1 MSPRRGLDV
10 RLPVGG
16 LFVVVGA
23 LLSGYGLAT
32 RGDAAV
38 YARSLSIDVNLW
50 WGLVMLAFGAVLL
63 LAARRG
69 SRRERDEGQPPA
81 EP

>member
-1 MSPRRGLDV
+1 MSEHRGLDV
-10 RLPVGG
+10 RIPVGG
-16 LFVVVGA
+16 LFVVLGA

-32 RGDAAV
+32 RGDAAI

-63 LAARRG
+63 LAARR
-69 SRRERDEGQPPA
+69 SRRQQDAGRPPA